1 MTVETKTTLG
11 QFFKILWDFLCAVNV
26 PGTDL
31 KLIHLLIAPLGAVV
45 FITILKKFLDVG
57 AAESNVFANIN
68 INSAKNRYKEKQER
82 HNYNNGNKG
91 E

>member
-1 MTVETKTTLG
+1 MTVETKTALGEFFRMIWTL
-11 QFFKILWDFLCAVNV
+11 LSSVNV

-45 FITILKKFLDVG
+45 FVTILKKFLDAG
-57 AAESNVFANIN
+57 AVESNIFSNIN
-68 INSAKNRYKEKQER
+68 INTAKNRYKDK
-82 HNYNNGNKG
+82 HNVNNGNKG

>member
-1 MTVETKTTLG
+1 MTEQTKLALG
-11 QFFKILWDFLCAVNV
+11 QFFKTIWDMLCAINV

-31 KLIHLLIAPLGAVV
+31 KLVHLLVAPLGAVV
-45 FITILKKFLDVG
+45 FITILKKIIDIG

-68 INSAKNRYKEKQER
+68 INSAKNRYKEKSER
-82 HNYNNGNKG
+82 HNYNNSNKG